1 MLSDESKEML
11 IDYKVWALKKFM
23 GKNMGILEY
32 ILLMKKV
39 KFKKCMIKLKLKL
52 MLKIY

>member
-11 IDYKVWALKKFM
+11 MDYKVWALKKFM
-23 GKNMGILEY
+23 GKEYMGILRLL

-52 MLKIY
+52 